1 MMAIMTLS
9 RGPTRLF
16 SRNQAAPVEGIM
28 KKILVAVSAVALSGF
43 ATGAHAVVNLTAET
57 ASPTSAPGVSV
68 VAFAEAAA
76 KHNVADMQVTTGQTL
91 TNSVQNVAE
100 GKSDIAAAPF
110 VLPFLMSRAVGPYA
124 KLGKEKGAELTSKLA
139 VLYTYRIACQG
150 LYAYDS
156 SSFPGYDGIKDA
168 TIYNGPP
175 RGAAL
180 TNARD
185 LVRLVTGLEE
195 KKDYTGV
202 QVNWG
207 QAVKTIQDGSADAF
221 VLPMSFPDGRMTA
234 ALSSGDMTIWSMP
247 IAAFD
252 GEQFGKFTKRP
263 GTVAVTLPINEMGW
277 KSGVSV
283 VSEDDNFRCPGTVG
297 GEIVNTSMSFDTAKG
312 LTKAFLDSLDD
323 IKAKAP
329 FMANSWHG
337 ETDIALT
344 DMCGLNPLKYHP
356 GAVAAWEDAG
366 YTIPDCA
373 K

>member
-1 MMAIMTLS
+1 MKLKIAAISIMAITSLTTS
-9 RGPTRLF
+9 A
-16 SRNQAAPVEGIM
+16 QA
-28 KKILVAVSAVALSGF
+28 L
-43 ATGAHAVVNLTAET
+43 VNLTAET

-68 VAFAEAAA
+68 IGFAEAAA
-76 KHNVADMQVTTGQTL
+76 KHKVADMQVTTGQTL

-110 VLPFLMSRAVGPYA
+110 VLPFLMSRGVGPYA
-124 KLGKEKGAELTSKLA
+124 KLGKDAGAELTSKLA

-156 SSFPGYDGIKDA
+156 SNFPGYEGIKDA
-168 TIYNGPP
+168 TIFNGPP

-221 VLPMSFPDGRMTA
+221 VLPMSFPDARMTA
-234 ALSSGDMTIWSMP
+234 AMSSGDMTIWSMP
-247 IAAFD
+247 IKAFD
-252 GEQFGKFTKRP
+252 GEQFQKFTKRP
-263 GTVAVTLPINEMGW
+263 GTVAVSLPISEMGW
-277 KSGVSV
+277 KSGVTV
-283 VSEDDNFRCPGTVG
+283 NSEDDQFRCPGTVG
-297 GEIVNTSMSFDTAKG
+297 GEIVNTSMTFDTAKA
-312 LTKAFLDSLDD
+312 LTKAFLDSLDE

-337 ETDIALT
+337 ETDIAKT
-344 DMCGLNPLKYHP
+344 DMCGLNPMKYHP
-356 GAVAAWEDAG
+356 GAVAAWEEAG
-366 YTIPDCA
+366 FKIPDCA

>member
-1 MMAIMTLS
+1 
-9 RGPTRLF
+9 
-16 SRNQAAPVEGIM
+16 M
-28 KKILVAVSAVALSGF
+28 KKILAILSAFSLFGF
-43 ATGAHAVVNLTAET
+43 SSSSYAMVNLTAET

-68 VAFAEAAA
+68 IAFAEAAA
-76 KHNVADMQVTTGQTL
+76 KHKVADMQVTTGQTL

-110 VLPFLMSRAVGPYA
+110 VLPFLMSRGVGPYA
-124 KLGKEKGAELTSKLA
+124 KLGKDAGAALTSKLA

-156 SSFPGYDGIKDA
+156 SNFPGYDGIKDA
-168 TIYNGPP
+168 TIFNGPP

-207 QAVKTIQDGSADAF
+207 QAVKTIQDGSADAN
-221 VLPMSFPDGRMTA
+221 VLPMSFPDARMTA
-234 ALSSGDMTIWSMP
+234 AMSSGDMTIWSMP

-263 GTVAVTLPINEMGW
+263 GTVAVSLPISEMGW
-277 KSGVSV
+277 KSGVTV
-283 VSEDDNFRCPGTVG
+283 VSEDDTFRCPGTVG
-297 GEIVNTSMSFDTAKG
+297 GEIVNTSMSFDTAKA
-312 LTKAFLDSLDD
+312 LTKAFLDSLSD

-337 ETDIALT
+337 ETDVAKT
-344 DMCGLNPLKYHP
+344 DMCGLNPMKYHP
-356 GAVAAWEDAG
+356 GAVSAWEDAG
-366 YTIPDCA
+366 YKIPDCA